1 MFDHTG
7 TPPDVT
13 VSIWYD
19 VVASLP
25 EPGVPMFAA
34 AVTCKAPAALPYTIP
49 FEVNVLTP
57 VPPNSTERSVSS
69 SKSPNTT
76 VPRSPVTP
84 NTVLVSVAF
93 SMNVQAPAPSAPP
106 VRS

>member
-13 VSIWYD
+13 VSIWND

-34 AVTCKAPAALPYTIP
+34 AVTCKAPAALP
-49 FEVNVLTP
+49 
-57 VPPNSTERSVSS
+57 
-69 SKSPNTT
+69 
-76 VPRSPVTP
+76 
-84 NTVLVSVAF
+84 
-93 SMNVQAPAPSAPP
+93 
-106 VRS
+106 